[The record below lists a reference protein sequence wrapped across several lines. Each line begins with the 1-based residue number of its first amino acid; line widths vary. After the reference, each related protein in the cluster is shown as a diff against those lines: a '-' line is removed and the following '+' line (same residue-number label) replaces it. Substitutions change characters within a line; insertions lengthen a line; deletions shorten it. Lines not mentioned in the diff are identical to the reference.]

1 MGSLIDTNVWSELQ
15 KRSRINPGVQ
25 RWFAGV
31 AMDEL
36 YLSVLVVGEVRC
48 GIERLRRRDPQ
59 QALRLEHRLEQL
71 TLAMS
76 GRILPLS
83 LQIAEQWGR
92 INVPNPLPVVD
103 GLLAATAPVHDL
115 ILVTRN
121 VRDIERSGVK
131 LLNPFS
137 EAVSE

>member
-1 MGSLIDTNVWSELQ
+1 MGSLIDTNVWSDLQ

-25 RWFAGV
+25 GWFAGV
-31 AMDEL
+31 AMDDL

-48 GIERLRRRDPQ
+48 GIERLRRRDPE
-59 QALRLEHRLEQL
+59 QALRLASRLAQL

-103 GLLAATAPVHDL
+103 SLLAATALVHDL
-115 ILVTRN
+115 TFVTRN
-121 VRDIERSGVK
+121 VRDVERSGVRCFN
-131 LLNPFS
+131 LFDD
-137 EAVSE
+137 VDD